1 MSAYSL
7 IVVESFNPVG
17 SSEVHVRPVPG
28 QANFLTSLRVTCSRS
43 LVRNYPIGTK
53 FRIKG
58 NLSLMK
64 GVPIVY
70 SSYRWSYEVLN

>member
-7 IVVESFNPVG
+7 IVVKSFNPVG

-28 QANFLTSLRVTCSRS
+28 QTNFPTSLRVTCSRS
-43 LVRNYPIGTK
+43 LVRKYPIGTK

-58 NLSLMK
+58 NLGLMK
-64 GVPIVY
+64 GVPYVY
-70 SSYRWSYEVLN
+70 SRYSWSYEVLC